1 MPARRRLFERHR
13 MIGTRPSSML
23 GDRLGRSA
31 ASPHLDTRPRAARD
45 CRRIPARR
53 AFRRPCKG
61 VVARGAHG
69 KRGAARVASCVARIP
84 LTARGR
90 FGAWRGSLPARRKS
104 SNVSLLR
111 RGVIRSQ
118 RRPAAPFDSVGDAAR
133 CPRGDAR
140 DRIDPSP
147 ARTAAHRA
155 HARAPRLRAAAA
167 AVAAATAAGHCG
179 CESAPRARRF
189 AADRQEKGIARTHCA
204 IARRAIST

>member
-1 MPARRRLFERHR
+1 RLWRTACHMAGRRRGF
-13 MIGTRPSSML
+13 I
-23 GDRLGRSA
+23 
-31 ASPHLDTRPRAARD
+31 RAQA
-45 CRRIPARR
+45 
-53 AFRRPCKG
+53 
-61 VVARGAHG
+61 
-69 KRGAARVASCVARIP
+69 
-84 LTARGR
+84 
-90 FGAWRGSLPARRKS
+90 
-104 SNVSLLR
+104 
-111 RGVIRSQ
+111 
-118 RRPAAPFDSVGDAAR
+118 RRPASFDSVGAAAR

-167 AVAAATAAGHCG
+167 AVAAATATGHCG